1 MQWESAAGSGVQRA
15 AGKCTA
21 AAGAAGA
28 AAAGSRNMGG
38 SRGSKVGRSKGKER
52 ELKVG
57 RSKGKERGLKGTIP
71 IKNCRACSVRS
82 PVLIKAL
89 EITGG
94 FIPCCPVATHR
105 AK

>member
-28 AAAGSRNMGG
+28 AAADSRNMGG

-82 PVLIKAL
+82 PVLIKSL
-89 EITGG
+89 EITGA
-94 FIPCCPVATHR
+94 FIPRCPVATHR